1 VAVAAAWIRA
11 ASPPRGS
18 NGFPHGFD
26 LTLFSVETFICASRK
41 GRNKKLLATFPTL
54 SDGSRMLDCPLV
66 SVHFPKTSG
75 WALRAEL
82 ITTLGDTNVLL
93 DYDCDPVDPVNPLWI
108 DRQRFLDSRPRG
120 LHPFKVVHGHFPII
134 KYDLLPRAFRIVMLR
149 DPVDNLI
156 SIFYFWRSLFDSSY
170 RGHALYELV
179 KKQRFSLLE
188 FAEIPSLRQL
198 MSRSYFG
205 GYDMRRFDIIGD
217 YSRRAEYMA
226 AVSDTIGMQ
235 LLPDRRENVTPLSEE
250 RGNVSNDTKTISRL
264 RNLLRNDIMFYERH
278 AGSPKASWLSRPVFV
293 SKSVLHDSLV
303 SCPSGV

>member
-1 VAVAAAWIRA
+1 MLRQGPDRFGNPYPAD
-11 ASPPRGS
+11 PRYDGLP
-18 NGFPHGFD
+18 NRDTG
-26 LTLFSVETFICASRK
+26 VETFICARRRP
-41 GRNKKLLATFPTL
+41 GNKKLLATSPAMF
-54 SDGSRMLDCPLV
+54 DGSRMLDCPLV

-120 LHPFKVVHGHFPII
+120 LHPFKAVHGHFPII

-149 DPVDNLI
+149 EPVDNLI
-156 SIFYFWRSLFDSSY
+156 SIFYFWRNLFDSSY

-179 KKQRFSLLE
+179 KEQRLSLLE

-205 GYDMRRFDIIGD
+205 RYDMRRFDIIGD
-217 YSRRAEYMA
+217 YSRRAEYLA
-226 AVSDTIGMQ
+226 AVSAAIGIW
-235 LLPDRRENVTPLSEE
+235 LVPDRRENVTPLSEE
-250 RGNVSNDTKTISRL
+250 RGNVSNDTKLISRL
-264 RNLLRNDIMFYERH
+264 RDLLRDDIMFYERH
-278 AGSPKASWLSRPVFV
+278 TGSPKASWLSRPFFV
-293 SKSVLHDSLV
+293 SKSALHDTLV
-303 SCPSGV
+303 SRPSRV